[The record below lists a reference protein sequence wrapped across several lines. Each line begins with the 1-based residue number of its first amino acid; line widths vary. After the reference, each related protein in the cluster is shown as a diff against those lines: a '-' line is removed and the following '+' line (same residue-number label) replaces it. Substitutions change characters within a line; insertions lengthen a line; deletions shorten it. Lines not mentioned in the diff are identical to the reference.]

1 MKTKKTIGY
10 YRPCYVYV
18 MKCEDDTY
26 YIGSTVDLRK
36 CYQEHMAGR
45 ASKYTKEHIVTRY
58 VWVESMPERHKER
71 ISKCKFRLKLMNRHG
86 ELQEFLNDLEQ
97 RQHTIAAQYVMN
109 NLYL

>member
-1 MKTKKTIGY
+1 MSIRDY

-45 ASKYTKEHIVTRY
+45 ASKHTKEHIVTRY
-58 VWVESMPERHKER
+58 VWIKSMPKGHKEC
-71 ISKCKFRLKLMNRHG
+71 ISKCKFNLKLMNRRRA
-86 ELQEFLNDLEQ
+86 LQEFLNDLEQ
-97 RQHTIAAQYVMN
+97 KQHAMAAQYVMN

>member
-1 MKTKKTIGY
+1 MITKKTIGY

-45 ASKYTKEHIVTRY
+45 ASKHTKEHMATRY
-58 VWVESMPERHKER
+58 VWVESMPEEHKER
-71 ISKCKFRLKLMNRHG
+71 ISNCKFRLKLMNNLG
-86 ELQEFLNDLEQ
+86 TLQGFINDLEQ
-97 RQHTIAAQYVMN
+97 RQHTMAAQYVMN